1 MQGTKEKQKHF
12 IGLALRDGQ
21 LHLTVRGRKRDQLT
35 LPRRLND
42 GRWHSVSLVSVNKL
56 LTVRV
61 ADSAASTA
69 VATKPAISA
78 QMRLPKRL
86 SAASTMFVGGLSETA
101 DGSLPVE
108 LVSKLEQF
116 KGCIRR
122 FRVNNATQDL
132 VRPGRHFNVGQC
144 FPSVEKGSYF
154 PGDAY
159 VIYSE
164 CDRSVFV

>member
-1 MQGTKEKQKHF
+1 M
-12 IGLALRDGQ
+12 I
-21 LHLTVRGRKRDQLT
+21 V
-35 LPRRLND
+35 PRRLND
-42 GRWHSVSLVSVNKL
+42 GHWHRVSLVSHNRL
-56 LTVRV
+56 LTIRV
-61 ADSAASTA
+61 ENTVGDDRLPLST
-69 VATKPAISA
+69 VYRI
-78 QMRLPKRL
+78 PKRL
-86 SAASTMFVGGLSETA
+86 SAASTMFVGGLAESA
-101 DGSLPVE
+101 DGSLPGE

-164 CDRSVFV
+164 WIK